1 MGPED
6 KGPREGNGAVLI
18 SLLTN
23 HIPNRGH

>member
-6 KGPREGNGAVLI
+6 KGPREGNGAVPT